1 VARWD
6 NRLTRWVGSG
16 KWYVVREARRE
27 APASASPS
35 APGPASLPAMLHRL
49 RATVGH
55 AFRALRRRNYRLLFI
70 GQAIS
75 LTGSWMQQLALSW
88 LVYRLTGSAFFLG
101 LVAFASQLPATLI
114 SPVGGVMADRW
125 PRHRIVMATQ
135 VVGMMQ
141 ATTIAVLVI
150 GGWVQ
155 VWHIVALAV
164 WLGAVMGLDIPARQA
179 LFVDLVDGDREDL
192 ANAIALNSSLFNA
205 TRLVGPS
212 LAGFL
217 IATVGE
223 GPVFALNAASYIAV
237 LVALAAMRLPRP
249 STGDGGG
256 SVLHRLAEGFR
267 YAAGFQPVRV
277 LLLMLGSLSLVG
289 MPYVVLLPVF
299 ADVVLGGGPRT
310 LGLLMSAAG
319 LGALLGALWLA
330 TRRSVR
336 GLSAVIAL
344 AGTAFGAGLVAFA
357 LSRILVL
364 SLLLLVVAGAG
375 MMILAAAINTVL
387 QTIVP
392 AGLRGRVMSLY
403 AMAFMGMGTIGSLVG
418 GWLATVIGAPAAV
431 GLGGLGCLV
440 TAAWFARERAA
451 LRELVR
457 PVYRELG
464 IIPEV
469 ATGLLTASELRT
481 KG

>member
-1 VARWD
+1 
-6 NRLTRWVGSG
+6 
-16 KWYVVREARRE
+16 
-27 APASASPS
+27 
-35 APGPASLPAMLHRL
+35 MLHRL
-49 RATVGH
+49 RDTFGH

-70 GQAIS
+70 GQSIS

-88 LVYRLTGSAFFLG
+88 LVYRLTGSAFYLG
-101 LVAFASQLPATLI
+101 LIAFASQLPATVV
-114 SPVGGVMADRW
+114 SPLAGVVADRW
-125 PRHRIVMATQ
+125 DRHRIVLATQ
-135 VVGMMQ
+135 LLGMAQ
-141 ATTIAVLVI
+141 ATAIAVLVI

-155 VWHIVALAV
+155 VWHILLLAAL
-164 WLGAVMGLDIPARQA
+164 LGVVMGLDIPARQA

-212 LAGFL
+212 LGGFL

-223 GPVFALNAASYIAV
+223 GPLFAINAASYLAV
-237 LVALAAMRLPRP
+237 LASLAAMRLTPVVHA
-249 STGDGGG
+249 DAGGH
-256 SVLHRLAEGFR
+256 VLDRLREGFR
-267 YAAGFQPVRV
+267 YAADFRPART
-277 LLLMLGSLSLVG
+277 LLLLLAALSLVG

-299 ADVVLGGGPRT
+299 ADTVLGGGPRT

-319 LGALLGALWLA
+319 LGAFVGALWLA
-330 TRRSVR
+330 TRRTVR
-336 GLSAVIAL
+336 GLSAVIAV
-344 AGTAFGAGLVAFA
+344 AAAVFGAGLMGFA
-357 LSRILVL
+357 LSTTLVL
-364 SLLLLVVAGAG
+364 SLPLLVAAGAG
-375 MMILAAAINTVL
+375 MMVLAASINTVL

-392 AGLRGRVMSLY
+392 ARLRGRIMSLY
-403 AMAFMGMGTIGSLVG
+403 AMAFMGMGTIGSLAA
-418 GWLATVIGAPAAV
+418 GWLATILGAAPTVA
-431 GLGGLGCLV
+431 LGGLGCLASA
-440 TAAWFARERAA
+440 TWFARERPA

>member
-1 VARWD
+1 
-6 NRLTRWVGSG
+6 
-16 KWYVVREARRE
+16 
-27 APASASPS
+27 
-35 APGPASLPAMLHRL
+35 MLHRL
-49 RATVGH
+49 CATVGH

-75 LTGSWMQQLALSW
+75 LTGNWMQQLALSW

-114 SPVGGVMADRW
+114 SPVGGVLADRW
-125 PRHRIVMATQ
+125 PRHRIVMGTQ

-217 IATVGE
+217 IATMGE
-223 GPVFALNAASYIAV
+223 GPVFALNSASYIAV
-237 LVALAAMRLPRP
+237 LGALAAMRLPRP

-256 SVLHRLAEGFR
+256 SVLHRLVEGFR
-267 YAAGFQPVRV
+267 YAAGFEPVRT
-277 LLLMLGSLSLVG
+277 LLLVLGGLSLVG

-319 LGALLGALWLA
+319 LGALMGALWLA

-344 AGTAFGAGLVAFA
+344 SGTAFGAGLVAFA

-440 TAAWFARERAA
+440 TAAWFARERPA